1 MAVEKM
7 RKRKKKFERKGRDI
21 NYAERRWMLQKSL
34 KLWDCCCK

>member
-7 RKRKKKFERKGRDI
+7 RKRNRKFERKGRDM

-34 KLWDCCCK
+34 KL

>member
-21 NYAERRWMLQKSL
+21 NYAERRWMLRRA
-34 KLWDCCCK
+34 